1 MTLITWVPS
10 KACSI
15 VDKYGGFGSC
25 LKCAPGSQFLGEYEN
40 DRVIILEYK
49 YNLITFTEEPFVV
62 KVFADFSSTPPHG
75 PSPNW
80 ALNVPILL
88 IGSNTFELLLEK
100 ILQDNYNYLYHL
112 LLALKRT

>member
-1 MTLITWVPS
+1 MTLITWIPP

-112 LLALKRT
+112 